1 MVEIHLPPPPKI
13 HGRGI
18 DYPELNV
25 KFHERTETDETH
37 VYSLGCQHYLSRIR
51 TWPGPYFNGY
61 LTLIRDI
68 IIVGPEPATTEKTK

>member
-18 DYPELNV
+18 DHPELNV

-37 VYSLGCQHYLSRIR
+37 VYSSVAITTFRGFG
-51 TWPGPYFNGY
+51 PGRV
-61 LTLIRDI
+61 LTLTD
-68 IIVGPEPATTEKTK
+68 T